1 VIKFNI
7 PDSGNVFISFPLI
20 IYPFPEEA
28 TFYHDPVKIIQ
39 RSTVF
44 PYTLKEVVSWA
55 SGGMKTN
62 RIKSK
67 RDRLYKAVFPMF

>member
-44 PYTLKEVVSWA
+44 PYTLERGSFLGFRGDEDKQD
-55 SGGMKTN
+55 K
-62 RIKSK
+62 K
-67 RDRLYKAVFPMF
+67 RKGQVI